1 MKKTNRFWVIVPAVV
16 MLFSNAVTANAFTT
30 SENKTSFEVVNPAPS
45 KLNLAI
51 SKGDLSKVQ
60 QLVEIGVDVNKKDE
74 RGKTPLM
81 YAILYKQ
88 TEIVSYLIRN
98 GADYR
103 AEDPN
108 GISIQEY
115 AEQSKSEEIIK
126 LVNDARK
133 RR

>member
-1 MKKTNRFWVIVPAVV
+1 MKKTNRFWVMLPAVA
-16 MLFSNAVTANAFTT
+16 MLFTNALQASEYTT
-30 SENKTSFEVVNPAPS
+30 TNTTPVAVVKPAPS
-45 KLNLAI
+45 QLNVAI
-51 SKGDLSKVQ
+51 SKGDLAKVQ

-81 YAILYKQ
+81 YAILFNQ
-88 TEIVSYLIRN
+88 PQIVAYLIKK

-103 AEDPN
+103 AEDSN
-108 GISIQEY
+108 GLTILDY
-115 AEQSKSEEIIK
+115 AEKSKSEEILK

>member
-1 MKKTNRFWVIVPAVV
+1 MKKTNRFWVILPAVA
-16 MLFSNAVTANAFTT
+16 MLFTNALQASESTTTKNTTPVT
-30 SENKTSFEVVNPAPS
+30 VVKLAPTQ
-45 KLNLAI
+45 LNLAI
-51 SKGDLSKVQ
+51 SKGDLAKVQ
-60 QLVEIGVDVNKKDE
+60 QLIEIGVDVNHRDE

-88 TEIVSYLIRN
+88 TEIVSYLIKK

-103 AEDPN
+103 AEDSN
-108 GISIQEY
+108 GLTILDY
-115 AEQSKSEEIIK
+115 AEKSKSEEILK

>member
-16 MLFSNAVTANAFTT
+16 MLFSNAVTANAFTITKNTT
-30 SENKTSFEVVNPAPS
+30 SVAVVTVTPMQ
-45 KLNLAI
+45 LNLAI
-51 SKGDLSKVQ
+51 SKGDLAKVQ

-81 YAILYKQ
+81 YAILFKQ

-108 GISIQEY
+108 GISIREY

>member
-1 MKKTNRFWVIVPAVV
+1 MKKTNRFWVIVPAVA
-16 MLFSNAVTANAFTT
+16 MLFTSALQASESTTTNTTPVAVVKITPTQ
-30 SENKTSFEVVNPAPS
+30 
-45 KLNLAI
+45 LNVAI
-51 SKGDLSKVQ
+51 SKGDLAKVQ

-81 YAILYKQ
+81 YAILFKQ
-88 TEIVSYLIRN
+88 TEIVAYLIRN

-103 AEDPN
+103 AEDSRGN
-108 GISIQEY
+108 TIEDY
-115 AEQSKSEEIIK
+115 AKKSNSEEIIK

>member
-1 MKKTNRFWVIVPAVV
+1 MKKTNRFWVILPAVAL
-16 MLFSNAVTANAFTT
+16 LFTNALQASESTT
-30 SENKTSFEVVNPAPS
+30 TNTTTVAVVKPTPS
-45 KLNLAI
+45 QLNVAI
-51 SKGDLSKVQ
+51 SKGDLAKVQ
-60 QLVEIGVDVNKKDE
+60 QLVGIGVDVNKKDE

-108 GISIQEY
+108 GITIQEY

-126 LVNDARK
+126 LVNGARK

>member
-1 MKKTNRFWVIVPAVV
+1 MKKTNRFWVILPAVA
-16 MLFSNAVTANAFTT
+16 MLFTNALQASESTTTKNTT
-30 SENKTSFEVVNPAPS
+30 SVAVVTVTPTQ
-45 KLNLAI
+45 LNVAI
-51 SKGDLSKVQ
+51 SKGDLAKVQ
-60 QLVEIGVDVNKKDE
+60 QLIEIGVDVNHRDE

-88 TEIVSYLIRN
+88 TEIVAYLIRK

-103 AEDPN
+103 ASDPN
-108 GISIQEY
+108 GIYIYQY
-115 AEQSKSEEIIK
+115 AEKSKSEEIIK

>member
-16 MLFSNAVTANAFTT
+16 MLFSNAVTANPFTT
-30 SENKTSFEVVNPAPS
+30 SENKASFEVVNPAPS
-45 KLNLAI
+45 QLNLAI

-81 YAILYKQ
+81 YAILFKQ
-88 TEIVSYLIRN
+88 TEIVAYLIRN

>member
-45 KLNLAI
+45 QLNLAI
-51 SKGDLSKVQ
+51 SKGDLAKVQ

-74 RGKTPLM
+74 RGITPLM
-81 YAILYKQ
+81 YSILFNQ
-88 TEIVSYLIRN
+88 PQIAAYLIRN
-98 GADYR
+98 GADCN
-103 AEDPN
+103 AKDVKGN
-108 GISIQEY
+108 SISDY
-115 AEQSKSEEIIK
+115 AEKSKSEEIIK
-126 LVNDARK
+126 LVNYACK

>member
-30 SENKTSFEVVNPAPS
+30 SENTTVAVVKPTPS
-45 KLNLAI
+45 QLNVAI
-51 SKGDLSKVQ
+51 SKGDLAKVQ
-60 QLVEIGVDVNKKDE
+60 QLVGIGVDVNKKDE

-81 YAILYKQ
+81 YAILFNQ
-88 TEIVSYLIRN
+88 PQIVSFLIRS

-103 AEDPN
+103 AEDAN
-108 GISIQEY
+108 GLTITDY
-115 AEQSKSEEIIK
+115 AEKSKSEEIIK
-126 LVNDARK
+126 LVKDAHK

>member
-1 MKKTNRFWVIVPAVV
+1 MKKTNRFWVIVPAVA
-16 MLFSNAVTANAFTT
+16 MLFTSALQASESTTTNTTPVAVVKLT
-30 SENKTSFEVVNPAPS
+30 PS
-45 KLNLAI
+45 QLNVAI
-51 SKGDLSKVQ
+51 SKGDLAKVQ

-81 YAILYKQ
+81 YAILFKQ
-88 TEIVSYLIRN
+88 TEIVDYLIRN
-98 GADYR
+98 GADFR
-103 AEDPN
+103 AEDKN
-108 GISIQEY
+108 GLSISDY

>member
-1 MKKTNRFWVIVPAVV
+1 MKKTNRFWVILPAVA
-16 MLFSNAVTANAFTT
+16 MLFTNALQASEITT
-30 SENKTSFEVVNPAPS
+30 SKNATSVAVVKITPTQ
-45 KLNLAI
+45 LNLAI
-51 SKGDLSKVQ
+51 SKGDLAKVQ

-81 YAILYKQ
+81 YAILFKQ
-88 TEIVSYLIRN
+88 TEIVSYLIKK

-103 AEDPN
+103 AEDAQGN
-108 GISIQEY
+108 SISDY
-115 AEQSKSEEIIK
+115 AEKSKSEEIIK

>member
-1 MKKTNRFWVIVPAVV
+1 MKKTNRFWVMLPAVA

-45 KLNLAI
+45 QLNLAI
-51 SKGDLSKVQ
+51 SKGDLAKVQ

-74 RGKTPLM
+74 RGTTPLM
-81 YAILYKQ
+81 YAILFNQ
-88 TEIVSYLIRN
+88 PQIAAYLIRN

-103 AEDPN
+103 AEDSN
-108 GISIQEY
+108 GLTISDY
-115 AEQSKSEEIIK
+115 AEKSKSEEIIK
-126 LVNDARK
+126 LVSDARK

>member
-30 SENKTSFEVVNPAPS
+30 SENTTPVAVVKPAPS
-45 KLNLAI
+45 QLNVAI
-51 SKGDLSKVQ
+51 SKGDLAKVQ

-74 RGKTPLM
+74 RGTTPLM
-81 YAILYKQ
+81 YAILFNQ
-88 TEIVSYLIRN
+88 PQIAAYLIRN
-98 GADYR
+98 GADCN
-103 AEDPN
+103 AKDVKGN
-108 GISIQEY
+108 SISDY
-115 AEQSKSEEIIK
+115 AEKSKSEEIIK

>member
-1 MKKTNRFWVIVPAVV
+1 MKKTNRFWVIVPAVA
-16 MLFSNAVTANAFTT
+16 MLFTNALQASESTT
-30 SENKTSFEVVNPAPS
+30 TNTIPVAVVKLTPS
-45 KLNLAI
+45 QLNVAI
-51 SKGDLSKVQ
+51 SKGDLAKVQ
-60 QLVEIGVDVNKKDE
+60 QLVGIGVNVNHKDE

-88 TEIVSYLIRN
+88 TEIVSYLIKK

-103 AEDPN
+103 AEDSN
-108 GISIQEY
+108 GLTILDY
-115 AEQSKSEEIIK
+115 AEKSKSEEILK

>member
-45 KLNLAI
+45 QLNVAI
-51 SKGDLSKVQ
+51 SKGDLAKVQ
-60 QLVEIGVDVNKKDE
+60 QLVEIGVDVNKKDG
-74 RGKTPLM
+74 RGTTPLM
-81 YAILYKQ
+81 YAIIFNQ
-88 TEIVSYLIRN
+88 PQIAAYLIRN
-98 GADYR
+98 GADCN
-103 AEDPN
+103 AKDVKGN
-108 GISIQEY
+108 SISDY
-115 AEQSKSEEIIK
+115 AEKSKSEEIIK

>member
-1 MKKTNRFWVIVPAVV
+1 MKKTNRFWVILPAVA
-16 MLFSNAVTANAFTT
+16 MLFTNALQASESTT
-30 SENKTSFEVVNPAPS
+30 TNTTPVAVVKITPS
-45 KLNLAI
+45 QLNVAI
-51 SKGDLSKVQ
+51 SKGDLAKVQ
-60 QLVEIGVDVNKKDE
+60 QLVGIGVNVNHRDE

-88 TEIVSYLIRN
+88 TEIVSYLIKK

-103 AEDPN
+103 AEDSN
-108 GISIQEY
+108 GLTILDY
-115 AEQSKSEEIIK
+115 AEKSKSEEIIK

>member
-1 MKKTNRFWVIVPAVV
+1 MKKTNRFWVMLPAVA
-16 MLFSNAVTANAFTT
+16 MLFTNALQASESTTTNTT
-30 SENKTSFEVVNPAPS
+30 SVAVVKITPS
-45 KLNLAI
+45 QLNLAI
-51 SKGDLSKVQ
+51 SKGDLAKVQ

-81 YAILYKQ
+81 YAILFNQ
-88 TEIVSYLIRN
+88 PQIVAYLIKK

-103 AEDPN
+103 AEDSN
-108 GISIQEY
+108 GLTILDY
-115 AEQSKSEEIIK
+115 AEKSKSEEILK

>member
-16 MLFSNAVTANAFTT
+16 MLFSNAVTANVFTT

-45 KLNLAI
+45 QLNLAI

-74 RGKTPLM
+74 RGITPLM
-81 YAILYKQ
+81 YAILFKQ

-103 AEDPN
+103 AEDAKGN
-108 GISIQEY
+108 TISDY
-115 AEQSKSEEIIK
+115 AEKSKSEEIIK

>member
-1 MKKTNRFWVIVPAVV
+1 MKKTNRFWVIVPAVA
-16 MLFSNAVTANAFTT
+16 MLFTSALQASESTTTNTT
-30 SENKTSFEVVNPAPS
+30 SVAVVKITPS
-45 KLNLAI
+45 QLNLAI
-51 SKGDLSKVQ
+51 SKGDLAKVQ

-81 YAILYKQ
+81 YAILFNQ
-88 TEIVSYLIRN
+88 PQIVAYLIKK

-103 AEDPN
+103 AEDSN
-108 GISIQEY
+108 GLTILDY
-115 AEQSKSEEIIK
+115 AEKSKSEEIIK

>member
-1 MKKTNRFWVIVPAVV
+1 MLFTNALQASESTTTNTTSVAVV
-16 MLFSNAVTANAFTT
+16 KIT
-30 SENKTSFEVVNPAPS
+30 PS
-45 KLNLAI
+45 QLNLAI
-51 SKGDLSKVQ
+51 SKGDLAKVQ

-81 YAILYKQ
+81 YAILFNQ
-88 TEIVSYLIRN
+88 PQIVAYLIKK

-103 AEDPN
+103 AEDSN
-108 GISIQEY
+108 GLTILDY
-115 AEQSKSEEIIK
+115 AEKSKSEEILK

>member
-1 MKKTNRFWVIVPAVV
+1 MKKTNRFWVIVPAVAL
-16 MLFSNAVTANAFTT
+16 LFTSALQASESTTTNTTPVAVVKITPTQ
-30 SENKTSFEVVNPAPS
+30 
-45 KLNLAI
+45 LNVAI
-51 SKGDLSKVQ
+51 SKGDLAKVQ

-81 YAILYKQ
+81 YAILFKQ
-88 TEIVSYLIRN
+88 TEIVAYLIRN

-103 AEDPN
+103 AEDSRGN
-108 GISIQEY
+108 TIEDY
-115 AEQSKSEEIIK
+115 AKKSNSEEIIK

>member
-30 SENKTSFEVVNPAPS
+30 SENTTTVAVVKPAPS
-45 KLNLAI
+45 HLNVAI
-51 SKGDLSKVQ
+51 SKGDLAKVQ

-74 RGKTPLM
+74 RGTTPLM
-81 YAILYKQ
+81 YAILFNQ
-88 TEIVSYLIRN
+88 PQIAAYLIRN
-98 GADYR
+98 GADCN
-103 AEDPN
+103 AKDVKGN
-108 GISIQEY
+108 SISDY
-115 AEQSKSEEIIK
+115 AEKSKSVEILK